1 MIEVALQ
8 LVALAPVPLKLTV
21 EVPCAAPKF
30 APVITTDVPTGPAA
44 EASTRAV
51 GNHYL
56 IRNMLRRC
64 GAPSFEALQSLCQ
77 VLGLEFYIGPPRG
90 SALPK
95 PSLQPEDPP
104 DWVAAIRSEILQ
116 ALRPE
121 YARLFEDQVGVRH
134 LKTLIGS
141 GADRLDPEEIGR
153 VPFRKS
159 WLLHHG
165 IDPAQCYMVKVM
177 GEAMAPT
184 LPEGCLVLVNPGG
197 KDRENNRIYLVRS
210 SKGLVARRVK
220 KGSNGGQVMV
230 ADNPALDHHL
240 WPPDEDVL
248 GELVWMARC
257 LRGKAAEAGVN
268 PWESDW
274 QTGQPVEGSS
284 GYLHRSDQERPGEVS
299 GKSLLP

>member
-1 MIEVALQ
+1 MNPQELIHLILHRLE
-8 LVALAPVPLKLTV
+8 
-21 EVPCAAPKF
+21 E
-30 APVITTDVPTGPAA
+30 TGLSAA

-77 VLGLEFYIGPPRG
+77 VLGLEFYIGLPGG
-90 SALPK
+90 SGSPK
-95 PSLQPEDPP
+95 PSVQQEDPP
-104 DWVAAIRSEILQ
+104 DWVAAIRSEIRQ

-121 YARLFEDQVGVRH
+121 YGRLFEDQVGVRH

-153 VPFRKS
+153 VPFRRS
-159 WLLHHG
+159 WLLHNG
-165 IDPAQCYMVKVM
+165 IDPQQCYMVKVM

-184 LPEGCLVLVNPGG
+184 LPDGCLVLVNPGG
-197 KDRENNRIYLVRS
+197 KDRENDRIYLVRS
-210 SKGLVARRVK
+210 NYGLIARRVK
-220 KGSNGGQVMV
+220 MGPSGGQVMV
-230 ADNPALDHHL
+230 PDNATLNDPV
-240 WPPDEDVL
+240 WPPVEDVL

-257 LRGKAAEAGVN
+257 LRSKATKTGVN
-268 PWESDW
+268 PWESEW
-274 QTGQPVEGSS
+274 QTGQPVEGHS
-284 GYLHRSDQERPGEVS
+284 GYLHRPDPETPGEVS

>member
-1 MIEVALQ
+1 MNPQDLIHLILRRLE
-8 LVALAPVPLKLTV
+8 
-21 EVPCAAPKF
+21 E
-30 APVITTDVPTGPAA
+30 TGLSAA

-104 DWVAAIRSEILQ
+104 DWVSAIRSEIRQ

-184 LPEGCLVLVNPGG
+184 LPDGCLVLVNPGG
-197 KDRENNRIYLVRS
+197 KDRKNDRIYLVRS
-210 SKGLVARRVK
+210 SKGLIARRVK

-230 ADNPALDHHL
+230 ADNATLNDQVC
-240 WPPDEDVL
+240 PPDEDVL

-257 LRGKAAEAGVN
+257 LRGKAAEPGVN

-274 QTGQPVEGSS
+274 QTGQPVEGHS
-284 GYLHRSDQERPGEVS
+284 GYLHRSDPETPGQDS
-299 GKSLLP
+299 GRNLLP

>member
-1 MIEVALQ
+1 MNPQDLIHLILRRLE
-8 LVALAPVPLKLTV
+8 
-21 EVPCAAPKF
+21 E
-30 APVITTDVPTGPAA
+30 TGLSAA

-77 VLGLEFYIGPPRG
+77 VLGLEFYIGPPRTPA
-90 SALPK
+90 SPK
-95 PSLQPEDPP
+95 SSVQPEDPP
-104 DWVAAIRSEILQ
+104 DWVAAIRSEIRQ

-121 YARLFEDQVGVRH
+121 YAKLFEDQVGVRH

-153 VPFRKS
+153 VPFRRS
-159 WLLHHG
+159 WLLHNG
-165 IDPAQCYMVKVM
+165 IDPQQCYMVKVT

-184 LPEGCLVLVNPGG
+184 LPDGCLVLVNPGG
-197 KDRENNRIYLVRS
+197 KDRKNDRIYLVRS
-210 SKGLVARRVK
+210 SKGLIARRVRR
-220 KGSNGGQVMV
+220 GPNGGQVMV
-230 ADNPALDHHL
+230 PDNATLNDQV

-257 LRGKAAEAGVN
+257 LRSKATKTGVN
-268 PWESDW
+268 PWESEW
-274 QTGQPVEGSS
+274 QTGQPVEGHS
-284 GYLHRSDQERPGEVS
+284 GYLHRSHPETPGQDS
-299 GKSLLP
+299 GRSLLP